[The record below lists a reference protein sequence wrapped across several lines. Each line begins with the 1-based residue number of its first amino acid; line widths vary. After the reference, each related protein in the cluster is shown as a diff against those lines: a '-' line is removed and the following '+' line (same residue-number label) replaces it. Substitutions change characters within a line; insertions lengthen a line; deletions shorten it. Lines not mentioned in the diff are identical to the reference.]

1 DYFNYSEQV
10 GRIPPHRVLAIN
22 RGEKARILRVKL
34 DADTDAMYREAETL
48 LVPQGHPH
56 ADFLRG
62 CAKDALARLVIP
74 SLERE
79 IRREL
84 TENAETHAVD
94 VFARNLR
101 NLLLQPPV
109 PNRRL
114 LAVDPGFK
122 SGCKL
127 A

>member
-1 DYFNYSEQV
+1 
-10 GRIPPHRVLAIN
+10 
-22 RGEKARILRVKL
+22 
-34 DADTDAMYREAETL
+34 M
-48 LVPQGHPH
+48 LVPPEHPH

-62 CAKDALARLVIP
+62 CARDALTRLILP

-84 TENAETHAVD
+84 TDRAETHAVG

-109 PNRRL
+109 HDHRV
-114 LAVDPGFK
+114 LAVDPGLQERLQAGRARPVRQRAGPRRDLPGRQARPPRG
-122 SGCKL
+122 SPAEGRST
-127 A
+127 